1 VTVAT
6 APRAARTDEA
16 PDRGGL
22 ALLGA
27 GHFVI
32 DMTVGALTAFV
43 AAFTLELDLSN
54 LAASMI
60 VGTSTLASSAI
71 QPLFG
76 LQADRRPST
85 HFLWGGVALAGA
97 GLAAAGLAGNYGL
110 VLACVAASGLGV
122 AAFHP
127 EAARVA
133 SVLSGARRATG
144 MAWFSVG
151 GNFGFAAGPFVAAA
165 FLPWLGVR
173 ATLVFVVPAVAV
185 GALLLAKRARV
196 SPPPAGPGAGAA
208 GPSRRDAMGL
218 LVGVVVLRTWVQFG
232 LLTLGPLLLVQ
243 ERGYSDGGAAIALG
257 AFSLAGALGTIAG
270 GVVADRLDGRRL
282 LAISMPLAAPL
293 VVGFLLVPGA
303 GGVALLALA
312 GFLTLASFSAT
323 VVMGQEY
330 LPGRPALAAG
340 LMIGFAAIGSAAPG
354 LALLGALAD
363 AAGRGAAIWTIA
375 ALAVAA
381 GALALLLPSAG
392 RRART

>member
-1 VTVAT
+1 VTVAE
-6 APRAARTDEA
+6 ARQLPGADAA

-22 ALLGA
+22 VLLGA

-32 DMTVGALTAFV
+32 DMTVGALAAFV
-43 AAFTLELDLSN
+43 AAFTEQLHLSN

-76 LQADRRPST
+76 LHADRRPST
-85 HFLWGGVALAGA
+85 PFLWGGVVLAGA
-97 GLAAAGLAGNYGL
+97 GLAAAGLAGSYEL
-110 VLACVAASGLGV
+110 VIVCVAASGLGV

-133 SVLSGARRATG
+133 SVLAGARRATG

-165 FLPWLGVR
+165 FLPLMGLR
-173 ATLVFVVPAVAV
+173 ATLVFLVPAVAV
-185 GALLLAKRARV
+185 GALLLARRSRV
-196 SPPPAGPGAGAA
+196 SPPPAGAGGEAA
-208 GPSRRDAMGL
+208 GPAQLGATGL

-232 LLTLGPLLLVQ
+232 LLTIGPLLLVH
-243 ERGYSDGGAAIALG
+243 ERGYSDVGAAIALG
-257 AFSLAGALGTIAG
+257 AFAFAGALGTLAG
-270 GVVADRLDGRRL
+270 GVAADRVGGRAL
-282 LAISMPLAAPL
+282 LAISLPLAAPC
-293 VVGFLLVPGA
+293 VAGFLLVPGA
-303 GGVALLALA
+303 GGVALLAAA
-312 GFLTLASFSAT
+312 GFLGLASFSAT

-330 LPGRPALAAG
+330 MPGRPALAAG

-363 AAGRGAAIWTIA
+363 AAGRDAAIWAIA

-381 GALALLLPSAG
+381 GALALLLPRPAG
-392 RRART
+392 RVRT